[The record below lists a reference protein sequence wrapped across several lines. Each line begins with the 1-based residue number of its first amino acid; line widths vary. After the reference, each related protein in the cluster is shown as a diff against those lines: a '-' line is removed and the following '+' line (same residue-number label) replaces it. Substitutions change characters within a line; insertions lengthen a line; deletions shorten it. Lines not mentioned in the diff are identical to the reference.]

1 MIKIYTLLIT
11 ILLVNFTNKSY
22 AQCGTNLLTNPGFD
36 TPLQPLI
43 GNNLTGLF
51 TFGSWTMTVG
61 PFNIIQT
68 DGSVYGGGPNNA
80 QNGTQYV
87 DITGQAGTIS
97 QDFTVTG
104 SGGSVAFG
112 GYFSSRENGAYVP
125 WVGNIEIYALPGNTL
140 VAGGTSSSVS
150 FVSTDGDVPAQE
162 TWKPVSGNVTLP
174 AGNYRFVVNMGN
186 YGNFDAAYVFQNCI
200 LPVSLNNF
208 TANYQNSNVTLNWK
222 LATNTLN
229 TNCTVERSVNG
240 INFSNLSQLNSSSNS
255 YNYTDNNITDNTTY
269 FYRIKI
275 SEANGANTYSTILK
289 VFTGKSKGISIGQ
302 NPVTTMLSIG
312 GLQGKG
318 YVNIVDASG
327 KVVTKQNI
335 IAQNMTINTNKL
347 TPGVYL
353 IQEVDEV
360 IISTK
365 RFIKN

>member
-1 MIKIYTLLIT
+1 MIKLYALLFTL
-11 ILLVNFTNKSY
+11 LLVNATNKTL

-36 TPLQPLI
+36 TPLQPAI

-68 DGSVYGGGPNNA
+68 DGSVYGGGPDNA

-87 DITGQAGTIS
+87 DITGQAGTIY

-140 VAGGTSSSVS
+140 VSGGTSSSVN

-222 LATNTLN
+222 LGTSTIN
-229 TNCTVERSVNG
+229 TNCTLERSING
-240 INFSNLSQLNSSSNS
+240 VSFSSLSQYNNLTST
-255 YNYTDNNITDNTTY
+255 YNYVDNNIAENTTY

-275 SEANGANTYSTILK
+275 TEANGANTYSNILK
-289 VFTGKSKGISIGQ
+289 VYTGKSKGIFIGQ
-302 NPVTTMLSIG
+302 NPVTTTLSLG

-318 YVNIVDASG
+318 NINIVDANG
-327 KVVTKQNI
+327 KIVIKQNI
-335 IAQNMTINTNKL
+335 TAQNMIINTNKL
-347 TPGVYL
+347 TAGIYL
-353 IQEVDEV
+353 VQEFNGE